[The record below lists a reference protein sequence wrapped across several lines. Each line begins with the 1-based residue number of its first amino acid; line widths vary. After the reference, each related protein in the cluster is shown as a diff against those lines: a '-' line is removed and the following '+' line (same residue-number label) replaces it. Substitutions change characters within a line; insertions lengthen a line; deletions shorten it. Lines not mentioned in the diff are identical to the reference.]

1 MSSLSARIDALEGKD
16 GEWVI
21 IRKCPACGQMVP
33 EPEASLLGGSSP
45 PCTRGLAHSDR
56 PPPSP
61 RDIVIQW
68 GDRLPDLPE

>member
-45 PCTRGLAHSDR
+45 PCTRGLPHGER

-68 GDRLPDLPE
+68 GDRLPDPTE